1 MKFRFLLTKSHWLAA
16 FAGIALS
23 IASTAEAAPVRTES
37 AALALGR
44 PDIVKVDHR
53 HGWRPHR
60 RHWRGSRRH
69 YYRGHIHGRG
79 YRGHAAAYD
88 WLAFT
93 AITVKL
99 LDVISDSQRRAYESA
114 SVRATTAPVGETIHW
129 NRQGARGTITT
140 VRDGTSST
148 GRYCREFQQTATVGG
163 RTESAY
169 GTACRQPDGSWEIM
183 P

>member
-1 MKFRFLLTKSHWLAA
+1 MKFRVILSRSRWLAA

-23 IASTAEAAPVRTES
+23 IASTADATPIRTDS
-37 AALALGR
+37 SALALGR
-44 PDIVKVDHR
+44 ANVVKVDHR

-60 RHWRGSRRH
+60 RHWRGPQHH
-69 YYRGHIHGRG
+69 YYRGHIHGHG
-79 YRGHAAAYD
+79 YSSHAATYD

-93 AITVKL
+93 AITVSL
-99 LDVISDSQRRAYESA
+99 LDVISNSQRQAYESA
-114 SVRATTAPVGETIHW
+114 SVRATTAPVGETVYW
-129 NRQGARGTITT
+129 NRQGAHGTITT
-140 VRDGTSST
+140 VRDGTSSA